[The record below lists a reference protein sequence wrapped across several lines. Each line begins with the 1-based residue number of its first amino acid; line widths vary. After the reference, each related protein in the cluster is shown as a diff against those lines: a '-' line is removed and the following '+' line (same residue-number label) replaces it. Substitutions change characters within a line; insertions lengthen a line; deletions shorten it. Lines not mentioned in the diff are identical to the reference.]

1 MALVLADRV
10 KVYSTSTGL
19 GPFTLGNPLAGFQ
32 SFAAVGDGN
41 QTYYIIID
49 TAQNWEIGL
58 GTYTASTNSLSRDTI
73 VSSSYNNQQIN
84 FAAGSKNVAVTF
96 PSSLAQANFASG
108 TGLGNFNFYGNTLDL
123 NNNGTITVNKNTT
136 FNNNLTVNGT
146 LNFAG
151 TLSGNTTTATRLQT
165 ARTING
171 VSFDG
176 TASITVTADANTLTG
191 TTLHSTV
198 VNSSLTSTG
207 TVTAGT
213 WSANFGTVSGANL
226 TNLTA
231 ANLTGTIP
239 SSVLGN
245 SNVYIGTLAIP
256 LNRQPSAQTLTGIS
270 IDGNAFTATT
280 LQTARTIN
288 GVNFDGSG
296 NIVVPASA
304 STLTSN
310 TLASNV
316 VNSSLTSV
324 GTLTS
329 LTVSGSGSIGTSL
342 TVGTTT
348 SHTLTVTGSVQ
359 RQVPMFSRQ
368 NSVGQL
374 IGSGID
380 SRIAFD
386 TVADSLGTVG
396 LTYDSSNN
404 IGRFTNTSGVT
415 RVFLVSATVT
425 YSPNATGVR
434 ATSIKKNGG
443 SKLSE
448 IRTAALSGEDTA
460 HTISVPVLLNSFDY
474 FEVYGYQTS
483 GVNLTVGSGDNFNGN
498 YISVVWA

>member
-58 GTYTASTNSLSRDTI
+58 GTYTASSNSLSRDTI
-73 VSSSYNNQQIN
+73 ISSSYRNLQIN
-84 FAAGSKNVAVTF
+84 FSAGSKNVSVTF

-108 TGLGNFNFYGNTLDL
+108 TGLGNMSFYGTTIDTS
-123 NNNGTITVNKNTT
+123 NGNPITVNKNTT

-146 LNFAG
+146 LNFA
-151 TLSGNTTTATRLQT
+151 TLSGNTATATRLQT

-176 TASITVTADANTLTG
+176 SANITVPAAGSTLTG
-191 TTLHSTV
+191 TSIASNILT
-198 VNSSLTSTG
+198 SSLTQTG
-207 TVTAGT
+207 TVTSGT
-213 WSANFGTVSGANL
+213 WSSSFGAVSGANL

-239 SSVLGN
+239 SAVLGN
-245 SNVYIGTLAIP
+245 SNVYIGTTAVA
-256 LNRQPSAQTLTGIS
+256 LNRQPVAQTLSGVS
-270 IDGNAFTATT
+270 IGGNAFTATT

-296 NIVVPASA
+296 NITVPAS
-304 STLTSN
+304 SETLTG
-310 TLASNV
+310 TILASNV

-329 LTVSGSGSIGTSL
+329 LTVSGSGSIGTNL

-348 SHTLTVTGSVQ
+348 AHTLTVTGSVS

-368 NSVGQL
+368 NSTSQL
-374 IGSGID
+374 IGSGSD
-380 SRIAFD
+380 TRIAFD
-386 TVADSLGTVG
+386 TAVDSVGATG
-396 LTYDSSNN
+396 LTYDGTTQ
-404 IGRFTNTSGVT
+404 IGRFTNTSGAS

-425 YSPNATGVR
+425 YSANSAGVR
-434 ATSIKKNGG
+434 STSIKKNGV
-443 SKLSE
+443 KLCE
-448 IRTAALSGEDTA
+448 VRGTGMSGEDTA
-460 HTISVPVLLNSFDY
+460 HNVFVPVLLNSFDY
-474 FEVYGYQTS
+474 FEVHAYQTT
-483 GVNLTVGSGDNFNGN
+483 GVNLLTGTGDSFNGN